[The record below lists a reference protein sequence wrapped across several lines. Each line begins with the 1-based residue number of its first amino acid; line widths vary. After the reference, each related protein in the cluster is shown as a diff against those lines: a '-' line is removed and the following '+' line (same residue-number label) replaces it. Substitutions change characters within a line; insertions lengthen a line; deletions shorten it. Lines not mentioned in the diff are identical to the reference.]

1 VSDVPEGFTTSGKE
15 LGMRVFV
22 AGGTGVV
29 GRFLV
34 PALVAD
40 GHRVTASTRS
50 AGRLADLAAA
60 GAVPAVMD
68 GLDRD
73 AVLSAVREAAP
84 EVIVHQ
90 MTALS
95 DLKDFSK
102 FDQEFAVTNELRTG
116 GTDYLLEAARLA
128 GTRRFIAQSFTGFT
142 NEYAGTLVKTEEDPL
157 NPDPRASTRQTLAA
171 IRHVEEPVPGGVAE
185 GIVLRYGVLY
195 GHGASDGILAAARAG
210 MFPVIGGGT
219 GIWSFTETTDA
230 AAAAAAAVT
239 RAVPGIYNIVDDEPA
254 PAAQWVPFLAR
265 CLSAAAPQEISA
277 ELGLELAGDFLTAQ
291 MTTGRGSSNAKAKR
305 ELGWAPR
312 YATWRDGFPEWAKSA
327 Q

>member
-1 VSDVPEGFTTSGKE
+1 
-15 LGMRVFV
+15 MRVFV

-50 AGRLADLAAA
+50 AGRLADLAAT
-60 GAVPAVMD
+60 GAVPVVMD
-68 GLDRD
+68 GLDRE

-84 EVIVHQ
+84 EVVVHQ

-102 FDQEFAVTNELRTG
+102 FDQEFAVTNELRTH

-128 GTRRFIAQSFTGFT
+128 RTRRFIAQSFTGFT
-142 NEYAGTLVKTEEDPL
+142 NEHAGTLVKTEDDPL
-157 NPDPRASTRQTLAA
+157 NPDPPASARQTLAA
-171 IRHVEEPVPGGVAE
+171 IRHVEETVPGGVPE

-195 GHGASDGILAAARAG
+195 GHGASDGILAAVRAG
-210 MFPVIGGGT
+210 KFPVIAGGT
-219 GIWSFTETTDA
+219 GIWSFTEVTDA
-230 AAAAAAAVT
+230 AAATAAAVT
-239 RAVPGIYNIVDDEPA
+239 HGAPGIYNIVDDEPA
-254 PAAQWVPFLAR
+254 PAAEWVPFLAR
-265 CLSAAAPQEISA
+265 CLGAGAPQEIPAS
-277 ELGLELAGDFLTAQ
+277 LGRELAGEFLTAQ

-305 ELGWAPR
+305 ELGWAPH
-312 YATWRDGFPEWAKSA
+312 YATWREGFAEWAKPA
-327 Q
+327 E